1 MIHGNGNNLCNFAC
15 DDTIIKDRLLEK
27 ILGLTVDNN
36 LSLSD
41 HISNICKT
49 TSKKLI
55 ALLGVSASMN
65 SDYELD
71 FWLIILLNLTWV
83 TFYLFGSSTIEKVW
97 KKVTKYKN
105 IIYV

>member
-1 MIHGNGNNLCNFAC
+1 MIRGNGNNLCNFAC
-15 DDTIIKDRLLEK
+15 DDTIIMDRLSEK
-27 ILGLTVDNN
+27 ILGLTIDNN

-41 HISNICKT
+41 HIWNISKT

-55 ALLGVSASMN
+55 ALLGVSANMN
-65 SDYELD
+65 SDCELD

-97 KKVTKYKN
+97 KKVAKYKN
-105 IIYV
+105 TIYV